1 MTAAICCKAGIFME
15 IQAFADEGRTWT
27 VTYVVFDPDS
37 KDAVVIDPILDLD
50 TTPWRTSTDSINQ
63 LIEFIEKNALKVHW
77 ILDSHVHADHIT
89 GAGVLKK
96 RLRAPMAIGANI
108 CRVQE
113 IFKKALNLGD
123 GFPTDGSQFD
133 RLLNDGDTLEAGR
146 LKINVLHTPGHT
158 PACCTYSI
166 ENALFTGDV
175 LFMPDVGVA
184 RCDFP
189 DGSPEKLYHSVKN
202 RLYEF
207 PNNTRVFVGHDYPN
221 NRQFQYQ
228 TTIGQCKAFNCDL
241 PNRITEAEFVAKIEK
256 RDSSLPAPQLLFPS
270 LQVNINAGELPE
282 PENNEVAYF
291 KVPLNYL

>member
-1 MTAAICCKAGIFME
+1 ME

-37 KDAVVIDPILDLD
+37 KDAVVIDPVLDLD

-63 LIEFIEKNALKVHW
+63 VVDFIKDNALNLHW
-77 ILDSHVHADHIT
+77 VLDTHVHADHIT

-96 RLRAPMAIGANI
+96 RLQAPIAIGANI
-108 CRVQE
+108 RRVQQ
-113 IFKKALNLGD
+113 IFKQAFNLGD

-146 LKINVLHTPGHT
+146 LKINILHTPGHT
-158 PACCTYSI
+158 PACCTYQI
-166 ENALFTGDV
+166 EDALFTGDV

-207 PNNTRVFVGHDYPN
+207 PHHTRVFVGHDYPDQ
-221 NRQFQYQ
+221 REFQYQ
-228 TTIGQCKAFNCDL
+228 TTIGQSKAFNCDL
-241 PNRITEAEFVAKIEK
+241 PNSVSEAEFVAKIEK
-256 RDSSLPAPQLLFPS
+256 RDSALPAPRLLFPS

-282 PENNEVAYF
+282 PENNEVAYL

>member
-1 MTAAICCKAGIFME
+1 ME

-27 VTYVVFDPDS
+27 VTYVVYDPEN

-63 LIEFIEKNALKVHW
+63 VTDFIKDKALKVHW
-77 ILDSHVHADHIT
+77 ILDTHVHADHIT
-89 GAGVLKK
+89 GAGELKK
-96 RLRAPMAIGANI
+96 RLHAPMAIGARI

-113 IFKKALNLGD
+113 IFKEAFNLGD

-146 LKINVLHTPGHT
+146 LKIDVLHTPGHT
-158 PACCTYSI
+158 PACCTYRI
-166 ENALFTGDV
+166 GDALFTGDV

-189 DGSPEKLYHSVKN
+189 DGSPEQLYHSVKH
-202 RLYEF
+202 RLYEL
-207 PNNTRVFVGHDYPN
+207 PHSTRVFVGHDYPDK
-221 NRQFQYQ
+221 REFQYQ
-228 TTIGQCKAFNCDL
+228 TTIGQSKAFNCDL
-241 PNRITEAEFVAKIEK
+241 PNSISEAEFVAKIEK
-256 RDSSLPAPQLLFPS
+256 RDSTLPAPRLLFPS

-282 PENNEVAYF
+282 PENNEVAYL
-291 KVPLNYL
+291 KMPLNFL